1 MIVTEA
7 DLRDQLRRP
16 TSGAR
21 VVVPVGA
28 RLSPSAAD
36 FVKHWKLQLVEDGGV
51 LAYASPDAKAA
62 SGGSAAWDTA
72 SAFPVVELGQ
82 VPTCTCCGMSVDAK
96 PDALTQLNACHYA
109 VKNHPRIRF
118 RGRIDSLHAYVLLTQ
133 VKAVASGSDDLAK
146 DLGTV
151 AAYCREIMSAEYN
164 ERPVADVALQ
174 GWDEAALH
182 QATHDPLGV
191 LGVPHLTI
199 SANDPEL
206 QHWLNVCR
214 TQAREIESTALDAFP
229 SPHHPYGASI
239 CHAMNRLSS
248 VFYFL
253 QLRLAQGGAP

>member
-16 TSGAR
+16 FSGAQ

-36 FVKHWKLQLVEDGGV
+36 FVKHWKLQLVEGGGEPT
-51 LAYASPDAKAA
+51 ATQAA
-62 SGGSAAWDTA
+62 PNGARAWDSPST
-72 SAFPVVELGQ
+72 FPVVKNETP
-82 VPTCTCCGMSVDAK
+82 PTCTCCGTPVETK

-109 VKNHPRIRF
+109 AKNHPRIRF
-118 RGRIDSLHAYVLLTQ
+118 RGRIDSLHALVMLVQ
-133 VKAVASGSDDLAK
+133 VRAKALGAGDLVE

-151 AAYCREIMSAEYN
+151 AAYLREIMSAEYN
-164 ERPVADVALQ
+164 ERPVADVSLAD
-174 GWDEAALH
+174 WDEAALH
-182 QATHDPLGV
+182 RATHDPRGV
-191 LGVPHLTI
+191 LGVPHLAI
-199 SANDPEL
+199 SEADPEL

-253 QLRLAQGGAP
+253 QLLLAKRSAQ